1 MIEKFTK
8 EQLEDIV
15 NIFET
20 NSTKKAV
27 PPLHKRYGISLE
39 EARILY
45 SELVKAGLARDHLRD
60 KWTIEQTN
68 KLKSLVEQGYDISE
82 ISDIFKKDNDAIKGK
97 EAIKRKIIKEFGCV
111 PIIELPNEEWRDSL
125 SLKGY
130 QVSNKGR
137 LRNTA
142 TNRVYKGPINVYGY
156 PMFNSIPIHRLVA
169 EAFLPNPDNKPF
181 VGHIDTD
188 RANNDVSNLRWVTQE
203 ENMRN
208 EQTRENIRKSREKT
222 RKTNEAITLIE
233 KALKLVP
240 DKLELIQLVIQANIK
255 DAKTDRVN
263 EESLI

>member
-1 MIEKFTK
+1 MIERFTQ
-8 EQLEDIV
+8 EQLEDIIY
-15 NIFET
+15 IFET
-20 NSTKKAV
+20 NSTTKAV
-27 PPLHKRYGISLE
+27 SPLRKRYGIGIE

-45 SELVKAGLARDHLRD
+45 SELVQAGLSRDHLRD

-97 EAIKRKIIKEFGCV
+97 DAIKRKIIKEFGCV

-125 SLKGY
+125 TLEGY

-137 LRNTA
+137 LRNTV

-181 VGHIDTD
+181 VDHIDTD
-188 RANNDVSNLRWVTQE
+188 RANNDVNNLRWVTQE

-222 RKTNEAITLIE
+222 RKTNEAIALIE
-233 KALKLVP
+233 QALELVP
-240 DKLELIQLVIQANIK
+240 DKLELIQLVLNCTKKASRE
-255 DAKTDRVN
+255 A
-263 EESLI
+263 

>member
-8 EQLEDIV
+8 EQLEDII

-20 NSTKKAV
+20 NSTRKAV
-27 PPLHKRYGISLE
+27 PPLRKRYGIGIE

-45 SELVKAGLARDHLRD
+45 SELVQAGLSRDHLRD

-97 EAIKRKIIKEFGCV
+97 DAIKRKVIKVFGCV
-111 PIIELPNEEWRDSL
+111 PIIELPGEEWRDSL
-125 SLKGY
+125 SLEGY
-130 QVSNKGR
+130 QISNKGR
-137 LRNTA
+137 IKNIV

-181 VGHIDTD
+181 VDHIDTD

-222 RKTNEAITLIE
+222 RKTNEAIALIE
-233 KALKLVP
+233 QALELVP
-240 DKLELIQLVIQANIK
+240 DKLELIQLILNCTN
-255 DAKTDRVN
+255 KTPQ
-263 EESLI
+263 EA

>member
-1 MIEKFTK
+1 MIENFTK
-8 EQLEDIV
+8 EQLEDIIY
-15 NIFET
+15 IFET
-20 NSTKKAV
+20 NSTTKAV
-27 PPLHKRYGISLE
+27 PPLRKRYGIGIE

-45 SELVKAGLARDHLRD
+45 SELVQAGLSRDHLRD

-97 EAIKRKIIKEFGCV
+97 DAIKRKIIKEFGCV
-111 PIIELPNEEWRDSL
+111 PIIELPNEEWRDSFTL
-125 SLKGY
+125 EGY

-181 VGHIDTD
+181 VDHIDTD

-222 RKTNEAITLIE
+222 RKTNEAIALIE
-233 KALKLVP
+233 QALELVP
-240 DKLELIQLVIQANIK
+240 DKLELIQLVLNCTKKASRE
-255 DAKTDRVN
+255 A
-263 EESLI
+263 